1 MINGKSEVS
10 CYTYGEE
17 MSISG
22 SHSLPISFNYWV
34 ILLLRGPP
42 LNRWITFFVFFVS
55 IYIFWDIILLY
66 LSDMDLNSIYINI

>member
-22 SHSLPISFNYWV
+22 SHSLPISFNY
-34 ILLLRGPP
+34 
-42 LNRWITFFVFFVS
+42 
-55 IYIFWDIILLY
+55 
-66 LSDMDLNSIYINI
+66 